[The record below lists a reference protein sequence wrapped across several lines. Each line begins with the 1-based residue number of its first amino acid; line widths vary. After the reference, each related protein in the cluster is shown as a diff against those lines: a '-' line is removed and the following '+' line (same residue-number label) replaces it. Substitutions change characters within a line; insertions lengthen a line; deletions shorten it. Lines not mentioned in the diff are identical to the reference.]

1 MCYWTDPRCA
11 NCAWWCYQQHQEKA
25 WCGKRGSAGG
35 RRPGGSRPCPTDY
48 SIPPTYARMTVFRVM
63 KDAGDW
69 LTLEDIMERS
79 YLRQAVCLKW
89 LLALAAVGLVLVRGA
104 GATREYALKA
114 EEAEEADDA
123 G

>member
-1 MCYWTDPRCA
+1 
-11 NCAWWCYQQHQEKA
+11 
-25 WCGKRGSAGG
+25 
-35 RRPGGSRPCPTDY
+35 
-48 SIPPTYARMTVFRVM
+48 MTVFRVM